1 MSDNEMSY
9 EEWETLFKTELE
21 YMNIVSDIVKQS
33 FENERKAKSTSKKIV
48 QPSLFDQRELYKKN
62 TLKKNKSTMS
72 VA

>member
-9 EEWETLFKTELE
+9 EEWETLFETELE

-33 FENERKAKSTSKKIV
+33 FENERKVKSTSKKII
-48 QPSLFDQRELYKKN
+48 QPSLFDQRELCKKN
-62 TLKKNKSTMS
+62 ALKKNKSTMS